1 MQRKIKALKT
11 AILSLHSLDNST
23 KAASKQSEPHW
34 KRESRFL
41 AALNNGDTPMAWAML
56 NGIKGPPI
64 DPDVRIMSGGA
75 SKPAIYIAVEK
86 DYLEMAELLIKSGCS
101 VNQCSCTGD
110 FPLHVAVQRNNMPM
124 VRLLLKSGANVFC
137 GDRSGKTALH
147 LASSPCTLSNLD
159 MVQLLVDSGSPV
171 NQRDKS
177 GATPLSLACQ
187 FGHRAVALHLLS
199 QGADARGANLSGS
212 TPLHHACVAAPHDV
226 ELVDRLLAA
235 GAPCSRKKVSCI
247 GKKVFYIVSDG
258 SGPYFKDIVVQELNT
273 PGVFFRIQID
283 ATPLLEQCC
292 QQLDVLVSAS
302 PAVVWTL
309 VRQGADP
316 NAYVECS
323 RSTVLH
329 LAVGANDEELARL
342 LVRYGSD
349 PFAVDGQGR
358 SALYYALHLHQ
369 PLALWML
376 RACPVVGNARR
387 WLGTLLRV
395 EGFCGS
401 GDPTVEAFISELAGV
416 PTLQQLCSLVLRRQH
431 AYHLDSLAA
440 ALPPGIQRSLLQV

>member
-1 MQRKIKALKT
+1 MNGA
-11 AILSLHSLDNST
+11 
-23 KAASKQSEPHW
+23 EPRW

-56 NGIKGPPI
+56 SGIKGPSV
-64 DPDVRIMSGGA
+64 DPDVRILSGGA

-137 GDRSGKTALH
+137 GDRNGKTALH
-147 LASSPCTLSNLD
+147 LSASSTTVSNLD
-159 MVQLLVDSGSPV
+159 MVQLLVDGGSPV
-171 NQRDKS
+171 NQRDKG

-187 FGHRAVALHLLS
+187 CGHRAVALHLLS
-199 QGADARGANLSGS
+199 QGADASCANLSGN

-235 GAPCSRKKVSCI
+235 GAPVNKTNSQGMTALSCAVLSR
-247 GKKVFYIVSDG
+247 
-258 SGPYFKDIVVQELNT
+258 
-273 PGVFFRIQID
+273 
-283 ATPLLEQCC
+283 
-292 QQLDVLVSAS
+292 AS

-316 NAYVECS
+316 NMYIDCS

-329 LAVGANDEELARL
+329 LALCADDEELARL
-342 LVRYGSD
+342 LVRYGGD

-358 SALYYALHLHQ
+358 SALYYALRVHP

-376 RACPVVGNARR
+376 RMFPVVGNARW
-387 WLGTLLRV
+387 WLGTLLRA

-401 GDPTVEAFISELAGV
+401 GDPAVEAFVSELAAV
-416 PTLQQLCSLVLRRQH
+416 PTLQQMCSLVLRRQH

-440 ALPPGIQRSLLQV
+440 ALPPGIERLLLQCEL

>member
-1 MQRKIKALKT
+1 MNGA
-11 AILSLHSLDNST
+11 
-23 KAASKQSEPHW
+23 EPHW

-147 LASSPCTLSNLD
+147 LAASPCTLSNLD

-226 ELVDRLLAA
+226 ELVDQLLAA
-235 GAPCSRKKVSCI
+235 GAPVNKKNLRGMTALSC
-247 GKKVFYIVSDG
+247 
-258 SGPYFKDIVVQELNT
+258 
-273 PGVFFRIQID
+273 
-283 ATPLLEQCC
+283 A
-292 QQLDVLVSAS
+292 VLSHAS

-316 NAYVECS
+316 NAYVDCS

-401 GDPTVEAFISELAGV
+401 GDPAVEAFISELAAV

-440 ALPPGIQRSLLQV
+440 ALPPGIQRSLLQCDL